1 MAKRVVNLNMKGVSV
16 GGVIPEGEYIV
27 TVDEVSVEES
37 QQGNQYLK
45 WVFKVIDGPQKN
57 SKIYHNTSLL
67 PQSLFNLKNLLIA
80 LGVPV
85 PDKAFQLNLDEC
97 EGCNCGVTITHETYD
112 GKKRSR
118 VTDIFPLDAS
128 DVEGED
134 DGEEVD
140 LEEMSLEELIEFAD
154 ENDIK
159 LTAKQKKRKSAALA
173 AIQDALGDDEE
184 EDEEADDEEA
194 DDEDT
199 ESEEEEES
207 DDEEEEEESD
217 DEEEEEPALEDMD
230 LEALIEF
237 AEENEIKLTA
247 KQKKRK
253 SAALAA
259 IQEALD
265 DTDEEEDADDDEE
278 EADEVDVF
286 TLNLSECRSFAKD
299 NGISLA
305 KMPVK
310 DRKNLDKVR
319 EYIQEKLDEAI

>member
-1 MAKRVVNLNMKGVSV
+1 MAKRVVNLNMKDVSV

-118 VTDIFPLDAS
+118 VTDVFPLDAS

-173 AIQDALGDDEE
+173 AIQDALGDDE
-184 EDEEADDEEA
+184 DEEADDEEA

-199 ESEEEEES
+199 ES
-207 DDEEEEEESD
+207 EEEESD

-265 DTDEEEDADDDEE
+265 DSDEEEEEDADDDDE

>member
-1 MAKRVVNLNMKGVSV
+1 MAKRVVNLNMKDVSV

-97 EGCNCGVTITHETYD
+97 EGCNCGVTVTHETYD

-118 VTDIFPLDAS
+118 VTDVFPLDAS

-184 EDEEADDEEA
+184 GDEEVDDEEA

-199 ESEEEEES
+199 ES
-207 DDEEEEEESD
+207 DEGD
-217 DEEEEEPALEDMD
+217 EEPALEDMD
-230 LEALIEF
+230 LESLIEF

-265 DTDEEEDADDDEE
+265 DSDEEEEEDEDE

>member
-1 MAKRVVNLNMKGVSV
+1 MAKRVVNLNMKDVSV

-97 EGCNCGVTITHETYD
+97 EGCNCGVTVTHETYD

-118 VTDIFPLDAS
+118 VTDVFPLDAS

-199 ESEEEEES
+199 ESEDEA
-207 DDEEEEEESD
+207 DEEED
-217 DEEEEEPALEDMD
+217 EEPALEDMD
-230 LEALIEF
+230 LDQLVEF

-265 DTDEEEDADDDEE
+265 DSDEEEEEEDDDEE
-278 EADEVDVF
+278 ESDEVDVF

>member
-1 MAKRVVNLNMKGVSV
+1 MAKRVLNLNMKDVSV
-16 GGVIPEGEYIV
+16 EGVIPEGEYAV

-45 WVFKVIDGPQKN
+45 WVFKVLDGKQKG

-97 EGCNCGVTITHETYD
+97 EGCNCGVTIAHETYD

-118 VTDIFPLDAS
+118 VTDVFPLDS
-128 DVEGED
+128 TEVED
-134 DGEEVD
+134 DDYSEDVD
-140 LEEMSLEELIEFAD
+140 LEEMSLEELIEFAEEND
-154 ENDIK
+154 IKLTAKQKKRKSAALEAIQEALGDEDEEDEEVEEDDTESEEEDDDVELEDMSLEQLVEFAEENDIK

-173 AIQDALGDDEE
+173 AIQEALEETDDEE
-184 EDEEADDEEA
+184 EDD
-194 DDEDT
+194 
-199 ESEEEEES
+199 EEES
-207 DDEEEEEESD
+207 
-217 DEEEEEPALEDMD
+217 
-230 LEALIEF
+230 
-237 AEENEIKLTA
+237 
-247 KQKKRK
+247 
-253 SAALAA
+253 
-259 IQEALD
+259 
-265 DTDEEEDADDDEE
+265 
-278 EADEVDVF
+278 DEVDVF

-319 EYIQEKLDEAI
+319 EYIQEKLDEDI

>member
-1 MAKRVVNLNMKGVSV
+1 MAKRVVNLNMKDVSV

-97 EGCNCGVTITHETYD
+97 EGCNCGVTVTHETYD

-118 VTDIFPLDAS
+118 VTDVFPLDAS

-173 AIQDALGDDEE
+173 AIQDALGDEDEE
-184 EDEEADDEEA
+184 EEVDDEEA

-199 ESEEEEES
+199 ESEEEES
-207 DDEEEEEESD
+207 DED
-217 DEEEEEPALEDMD
+217 EEEPALEDMD
-230 LEALIEF
+230 LDRLVEF

-265 DTDEEEDADDDEE
+265 DTDEEEEEDTDDEDE

>member
-1 MAKRVVNLNMKGVSV
+1 MAKRVVNLNMKDVSV

-97 EGCNCGVTITHETYD
+97 EGCNCGVTVTHETYD

-118 VTDIFPLDAS
+118 VTDVFPLDAS

-199 ESEEEEES
+199 ESEEEES
-207 DDEEEEEESD
+207 DED
-217 DEEEEEPALEDMD
+217 EEEPALEDMD

-265 DTDEEEDADDDEE
+265 DSDEEEEEDADDDEE

>member
-1 MAKRVVNLNMKGVSV
+1 MAKRVVNLNMKDVSV

-97 EGCNCGVTITHETYD
+97 EGCNCGVTVTHETYD

-118 VTDIFPLDAS
+118 VTDVFPLDAADMES
-128 DVEGED
+128 DED
-134 DGEEVD
+134 EGEEVD

-184 EDEEADDEEA
+184 EEEADEEAE
-194 DDEDT
+194 DEDT
-199 ESEEEEES
+199 ESEDEA
-207 DDEEEEEESD
+207 DDEEE
-217 DEEEEEPALEDMD
+217 DEEEVDLEDMGLD
-230 LEALIEF
+230 QLVEF

-265 DTDEEEDADDDEE
+265 DTDEEEDEEADDDE

>member
-1 MAKRVVNLNMKGVSV
+1 MAKRVVNLNMKDVSV

-97 EGCNCGVTITHETYD
+97 EGCNCGVTVTHETYD

-118 VTDIFPLDAS
+118 VTDVFPLDAS

-184 EDEEADDEEA
+184 DEEEADDEEEA
-194 DDEDT
+194 EDT
-199 ESEEEEES
+199 ESEA
-207 DDEEEEEESD
+207 DDE
-217 DEEEEEPALEDMD
+217 EEEEEPALEDMD

-265 DTDEEEDADDDEE
+265 DTDEEEEESDEE

>member
-1 MAKRVVNLNMKGVSV
+1 MAKRVVNLNMKDVSV

-97 EGCNCGVTITHETYD
+97 EGCNCGVTVTHETYD

-118 VTDIFPLDAS
+118 VTDVFPLDAS

-140 LEEMSLEELIEFAD
+140 LEEMSLEELIEFAE

-184 EDEEADDEEA
+184 DEEEEADDEEA

-199 ESEEEEES
+199 ESEEEES
-207 DDEEEEEESD
+207 DED
-217 DEEEEEPALEDMD
+217 DEEPALEDMD

-265 DTDEEEDADDDEE
+265 DSDEEEEEDDEDE

>member
-1 MAKRVVNLNMKGVSV
+1 MAKRVLNLNMKDVSV

-45 WVFKVIDGPQKN
+45 WVFKVLDGKQKG

-112 GKKRSR
+112 GKKRTR
-118 VTDIFPLDAS
+118 VTDVFPLDAS
-128 DVEGED
+128 DVEADD

-140 LEEMSLEELIEFAD
+140 LEEMSLEELIEFAED
-154 ENDIK
+154 NDIKLTAKQKKRKSAALEAIQDAVGDDDEEADEEADDEDTDEDSDDTVEEADDEDEGVALEDMDLEGLVEFAEENDIK
-159 LTAKQKKRKSAALA
+159 LTAKQKKRKSAAL
-173 AIQDALGDDEE
+173 
-184 EDEEADDEEA
+184 
-194 DDEDT
+194 
-199 ESEEEEES
+199 S
-207 DDEEEEEESD
+207 
-217 DEEEEEPALEDMD
+217 
-230 LEALIEF
+230 
-237 AEENEIKLTA
+237 
-247 KQKKRK
+247 
-253 SAALAA
+253 A

-265 DTDEEEDADDDEE
+265 NTDEEEDDEGE
-278 EADEVDVF
+278 EAEEVDVF

-319 EYIQEKLDEAI
+319 EYIQGKLDEAI

>member
-1 MAKRVVNLNMKGVSV
+1 MAKRVVNLNMKDVSV

-67 PQSLFNLKNLLIA
+67 PQSLFSLKNLLIA

-97 EGCNCGVTITHETYD
+97 EGCNCGVTVTHETYD

-118 VTDIFPLDAS
+118 VTDVFPLDAS

-184 EDEEADDEEA
+184 EDEEVDDEEA

-199 ESEEEEES
+199 ESE
-207 DDEEEEEESD
+207 DEADE
-217 DEEEEEPALEDMD
+217 EEEEEPALEDMD
-230 LEALIEF
+230 LDQLVEF

-265 DTDEEEDADDDEE
+265 DTDEEEDADDEDE

>member
-1 MAKRVVNLNMKGVSV
+1 MAKRVVNLNMKDVSV

-97 EGCNCGVTITHETYD
+97 EGCNCGVTVTHETYD

-118 VTDIFPLDAS
+118 VTDVFPLDAS

-184 EDEEADDEEA
+184 EDEEVDDEEA

-199 ESEEEEES
+199 ESEEEES
-207 DDEEEEEESD
+207 DED
-217 DEEEEEPALEDMD
+217 EEEEPALEDMD
-230 LEALIEF
+230 LDQLVEF

-265 DTDEEEDADDDEE
+265 DSDEEEEEDADDEDE

>member
-1 MAKRVVNLNMKGVSV
+1 MAKRVVNLNMKDVSV

-27 TVDEVSVEES
+27 TVDEVIVEES

-97 EGCNCGVTITHETYD
+97 EGCNCGVTVTHETYD

-118 VTDIFPLDAS
+118 VTDVFPLDAS
-128 DVEGED
+128 DVEDTDEEAD
-134 DGEEVD
+134 EEVD
-140 LEEMSLEELIEFAD
+140 LEEMSLEELIEFAE

-184 EDEEADDEEA
+184 EEVDDEEA

-199 ESEEEEES
+199 ESEEEES
-207 DDEEEEEESD
+207 DED
-217 DEEEEEPALEDMD
+217 EEEPALEDMD
-230 LEALIEF
+230 LDQLVEF

-265 DTDEEEDADDDEE
+265 DSDEEEEEDADDDE

>member
-1 MAKRVVNLNMKGVSV
+1 MAKRVVNLNMKDVSV

-97 EGCNCGVTITHETYD
+97 EGCNCGVTVTHETYD

-118 VTDIFPLDAS
+118 VTDVFPLDAADMGS
-128 DVEGED
+128 DED
-134 DGEEVD
+134 EGEEVD

-184 EDEEADDEEA
+184 EEEEAE
-194 DDEDT
+194 DEDT
-199 ESEEEEES
+199 ESEDEDEA
-207 DDEEEEEESD
+207 DDEEE
-217 DEEEEEPALEDMD
+217 DEEEVDLEDMD
-230 LEALIEF
+230 LDQLVEF

-265 DTDEEEDADDDEE
+265 DTDEEEEDDDE

>member
-1 MAKRVVNLNMKGVSV
+1 MAKRVVNLNMKDVSV

-97 EGCNCGVTITHETYD
+97 EGCNCGVTVTHETYD

-118 VTDIFPLDAS
+118 VTDVFPLDAS
-128 DVEGED
+128 DVEDADED

-140 LEEMSLEELIEFAD
+140 LEEMSLEELIEFAE
-154 ENDIK
+154 ENEIK

-173 AIQDALGDDEE
+173 AIQDALGDDDEE
-184 EDEEADDEEA
+184 EEEADDEEA

-199 ESEEEEES
+199 ESEEES
-207 DDEEEEEESD
+207 DD
-217 DEEEEEPALEDMD
+217 EEPALEDMD
-230 LEALIEF
+230 LDQLVEF

-265 DTDEEEDADDDEE
+265 DTDEEEEEDTDDEDE

>member
-1 MAKRVVNLNMKGVSV
+1 MAKRVVNLNMKDVSV

-97 EGCNCGVTITHETYD
+97 EGCNCGVTVTHETYD

-118 VTDIFPLDAS
+118 VADVFPLDGA
-128 DVEGED
+128 DVESDED
-134 DGEEVD
+134 EGEEVD
-140 LEEMSLEELIEFAD
+140 LEEMSLEELIDFAED
-154 ENDIK
+154 NDIK

-199 ESEEEEES
+199 ESEEEE
-207 DDEEEEEESD
+207 SD

-230 LEALIEF
+230 LDQLVEF

-265 DTDEEEDADDDEE
+265 GTDEEEEEDTDDEDE

>member
-1 MAKRVVNLNMKGVSV
+1 MAKRVVNLNMKDVSV

-97 EGCNCGVTITHETYD
+97 EGCNCGVTVTHETYD

-118 VTDIFPLDAS
+118 VTDVFPLDAS

-173 AIQDALGDDEE
+173 AIQDALGDDDEGE
-184 EDEEADDEEA
+184 EEADDEEA

-199 ESEEEEES
+199 ESEEES
-207 DDEEEEEESD
+207 DED
-217 DEEEEEPALEDMD
+217 EEEPALEDMD

-265 DTDEEEDADDDEE
+265 DSDEEEEEDDDEDE

>member
-1 MAKRVVNLNMKGVSV
+1 MAKRVVNLNMKDVSV

-97 EGCNCGVTITHETYD
+97 EGCNCGVTVTHETYD

-118 VTDIFPLDAS
+118 VTDVFPLDAS

-140 LEEMSLEELIEFAD
+140 LEEMSLEELIEFAE

-173 AIQDALGDDEE
+173 AIQDALGDDE
-184 EDEEADDEEA
+184 DEEADDEEA

-199 ESEEEEES
+199 ESEEEES
-207 DDEEEEEESD
+207 DE

-230 LEALIEF
+230 LDQLVEF

-265 DTDEEEDADDDEE
+265 DTDEEEEDADDEDE

>member
-1 MAKRVVNLNMKGVSV
+1 MAKRVVNLNLKDVSV

-45 WVFKVIDGPQKN
+45 WVFKVLDGKQKG

-112 GKKRSR
+112 GKKRTR
-118 VTDIFPLDAS
+118 ITDVFPLDAS
-128 DVEGED
+128 DVEADD

-154 ENDIK
+154 DNDIKLTAKQKKRKSAALEAIQDAMGDDEEADEEADDEDTDEDSDDTVEEADDEAEEVTLEDMDLEGLVEFAEENDIK
-159 LTAKQKKRKSAALA
+159 LTAKQKKRKSAAL
-173 AIQDALGDDEE
+173 
-184 EDEEADDEEA
+184 
-194 DDEDT
+194 
-199 ESEEEEES
+199 S
-207 DDEEEEEESD
+207 
-217 DEEEEEPALEDMD
+217 
-230 LEALIEF
+230 
-237 AEENEIKLTA
+237 
-247 KQKKRK
+247 
-253 SAALAA
+253 A

-265 DTDEEEDADDDEE
+265 NTDEEEEDDEDE
-278 EADEVDVF
+278 EAEEVDVF

-319 EYIQEKLDEAI
+319 EYIQGKLDEAI

>member
-1 MAKRVVNLNMKGVSV
+1 MAKRVVNLNMKDVSV

-57 SKIYHNTSLL
+57 SKIYYNTSLL

-97 EGCNCGVTITHETYD
+97 EGCNCGVTVTHETYD

-118 VTDIFPLDAS
+118 VTDVFPLDAS
-128 DVEGED
+128 DVEDADEETD
-134 DGEEVD
+134 EEVD

-173 AIQDALGDDEE
+173 AIQDALGDEDEE
-184 EDEEADDEEA
+184 EEEAEDEEV
-194 DDEDT
+194 EDT
-199 ESEEEEES
+199 ESEEEES
-207 DDEEEEEESD
+207 DED
-217 DEEEEEPALEDMD
+217 DEEPALEDMD

-265 DTDEEEDADDDEE
+265 DTDEEEDADDEDE

>member
-1 MAKRVVNLNMKGVSV
+1 MAKRVVNLNMKDVSV

-97 EGCNCGVTITHETYD
+97 EGCNCGVTVTHETYD

-118 VTDIFPLDAS
+118 ITDVFPLDAS

-184 EDEEADDEEA
+184 EDEEVDDEEA

-199 ESEEEEES
+199 ESEEES
-207 DDEEEEEESD
+207 DDEED
-217 DEEEEEPALEDMD
+217 DEEEPALEDMD

-265 DTDEEEDADDDEE
+265 DTDEEEDEEADDE

>member
-1 MAKRVVNLNMKGVSV
+1 MAKRVLNLNMKDVSV
-16 GGVIPEGEYIV
+16 GGVIPEGEYAV

-45 WVFKVIDGPQKN
+45 WIFKVLDGKQKG

-85 PDKAFQLNLDEC
+85 PDKAFQLNLDDC
-97 EGCNCGVTITHETYD
+97 EGCNCGVTIAHETYD

-118 VTDIFPLDAS
+118 VTDVFPLDSAE
-128 DVEGED
+128 VED
-134 DGEEVD
+134 DDDSEDVD
-140 LEEMSLEELIEFAD
+140 LEEMSLEELIEFAEESD
-154 ENDIK
+154 IKLTAKQKKRKSAALEAIQEALGDEDEEEEAEDEETEEDDTESEEEDDDVELEDMSLEQLVEFAEENDIK

-173 AIQDALGDDEE
+173 AIQEALEETDDEE
-184 EDEEADDEEA
+184 EDEED
-194 DDEDT
+194 
-199 ESEEEEES
+199 S
-207 DDEEEEEESD
+207 
-217 DEEEEEPALEDMD
+217 
-230 LEALIEF
+230 
-237 AEENEIKLTA
+237 
-247 KQKKRK
+247 
-253 SAALAA
+253 
-259 IQEALD
+259 
-265 DTDEEEDADDDEE
+265 
-278 EADEVDVF
+278 DEVDVF

-319 EYIQEKLDEAI
+319 EYIQEKLDEDI

>member
-1 MAKRVVNLNMKGVSV
+1 MAKRVVNLNMKDVSV

-97 EGCNCGVTITHETYD
+97 EGCNCGVTVTHETYD
-112 GKKRSR
+112 GKNRSR
-118 VTDIFPLDAS
+118 VTDVFPLDAS

-199 ESEEEEES
+199 ESEEEES
-207 DDEEEEEESD
+207 DED
-217 DEEEEEPALEDMD
+217 DEEEPALEDMD
-230 LEALIEF
+230 LDQLVEF

-265 DTDEEEDADDDEE
+265 DSDEEEEEDDE

-305 KMPVK
+305 KMTVK

>member
-1 MAKRVVNLNMKGVSV
+1 MAKRVVNLNMKDVSV

-97 EGCNCGVTITHETYD
+97 EGCNCGVTVTHETYD

-118 VTDIFPLDAS
+118 VTDVFPLDAS

-173 AIQDALGDDEE
+173 AIQDALGDEDEE
-184 EDEEADDEEA
+184 EEVDDEEA

-199 ESEEEEES
+199 ESEEEES
-207 DDEEEEEESD
+207 DED
-217 DEEEEEPALEDMD
+217 EEEPALEDMD
-230 LEALIEF
+230 LDQLVEF

-265 DTDEEEDADDDEE
+265 DSDEEEEEEDDEE
-278 EADEVDVF
+278 ESDEVDVF

>member
-1 MAKRVVNLNMKGVSV
+1 MAKRVVNLNMKDVSV

-97 EGCNCGVTITHETYD
+97 EGCNCGVTVTHETYD

-118 VTDIFPLDAS
+118 VTDVFPLDAS
-128 DVEGED
+128 DVEDTDEEAE
-134 DGEEVD
+134 EEVD

-184 EDEEADDEEA
+184 EEEADDEEA

-199 ESEEEEES
+199 ESEEES
-207 DDEEEEEESD
+207 DED
-217 DEEEEEPALEDMD
+217 EEEPALEDMD
-230 LEALIEF
+230 LDQLIEF

-265 DTDEEEDADDDEE
+265 DSDEEEEDTDDEDE

>member
-1 MAKRVVNLNMKGVSV
+1 MAKRVVNLNMKDVSV

-97 EGCNCGVTITHETYD
+97 EGCNCGVTVTHETYD

-118 VTDIFPLDAS
+118 VTDVFPLDAS
-128 DVEGED
+128 DVDSED

-173 AIQDALGDDEE
+173 AIQDALGDE

-199 ESEEEEES
+199 ESEEEE
-207 DDEEEEEESD
+207 SD

-230 LEALIEF
+230 LDQLIEF

-265 DTDEEEDADDDEE
+265 DTDEEEEEDTDDEDE

>member
-1 MAKRVVNLNMKGVSV
+1 MAKRVLNLNMKDVSV
-16 GGVIPEGEYIV
+16 GGVIPEGEYAV

-45 WVFKVIDGPQKN
+45 WVFKVLDGKQKG

-97 EGCNCGVTITHETYD
+97 EGCNCGVTIAHETYD

-118 VTDIFPLDAS
+118 VTDVFPLDSAE
-128 DVEGED
+128 VED
-134 DGEEVD
+134 DDDSEDMD
-140 LEEMSLEELIEFAD
+140 LEEMSLEELIEFAEEND
-154 ENDIK
+154 IKLTAKQKKRKSAALEAIQEALGDEDEEEEAEDEETEEDDTESEEDDDDVELEDMSLEQLVEFAEENDIK

-173 AIQDALGDDEE
+173 AIQEAL
-184 EDEEADDEEA
+184 EEADDEE
-194 DDEDT
+194 E
-199 ESEEEEES
+199 
-207 DDEEEEEESD
+207 
-217 DEEEEEPALEDMD
+217 
-230 LEALIEF
+230 
-237 AEENEIKLTA
+237 
-247 KQKKRK
+247 
-253 SAALAA
+253 
-259 IQEALD
+259 
-265 DTDEEEDADDDEE
+265 DDDEE
-278 EADEVDVF
+278 DSDEVDVF

-319 EYIQEKLDEAI
+319 EYIQEKLDEDI

>member
-1 MAKRVVNLNMKGVSV
+1 MAKRVVNLNMKDVSV
-16 GGVIPEGEYIV
+16 SGVIPEGEYIV

-97 EGCNCGVTITHETYD
+97 EGCNCGVTVTHETYD

-118 VTDIFPLDAS
+118 VTDVFPLDAS

-199 ESEEEEES
+199 ESE
-207 DDEEEEEESD
+207 DEA

-230 LEALIEF
+230 LDQLIEF

-265 DTDEEEDADDDEE
+265 DTDEEEEADDDEE

>member
-1 MAKRVVNLNMKGVSV
+1 MAKRVVNLNMKDVSV

-57 SKIYHNTSLL
+57 SKIYYNTSLL

-97 EGCNCGVTITHETYD
+97 EGCNCGVTVTHETYD

-118 VTDIFPLDAS
+118 ITDVFPLDAS

-199 ESEEEEES
+199 DS
-207 DDEEEEEESD
+207 EEEESD

-230 LEALIEF
+230 LDQLVEF

-265 DTDEEEDADDDEE
+265 DTDEEEEEDTDDEDE

>member
-1 MAKRVVNLNMKGVSV
+1 MAKRVVNLNMKDVSV

-97 EGCNCGVTITHETYD
+97 EGCNCGVTVTHETYD

-118 VTDIFPLDAS
+118 VTDVFPLDAS

-194 DDEDT
+194 DEDT
-199 ESEEEEES
+199 ESEEGS
-207 DDEEEEEESD
+207 DED
-217 DEEEEEPALEDMD
+217 EEEPALEDMD
-230 LEALIEF
+230 LDQLIEF

-265 DTDEEEDADDDEE
+265 DTDEEEDTDDEDE

>member
-1 MAKRVVNLNMKGVSV
+1 MAKRVLNLNMKDVSV
-16 GGVIPEGEYIV
+16 GGVIPEGEYAV

-45 WVFKVIDGPQKN
+45 WVFKVLDGKQKG

-97 EGCNCGVTITHETYD
+97 EGCNCGVTIAHETYD

-118 VTDIFPLDAS
+118 VTDVFPLDS
-128 DVEGED
+128 TEVED
-134 DGEEVD
+134 DDDSEDVD
-140 LEEMSLEELIEFAD
+140 LEEMSLEELIEFAEEND
-154 ENDIK
+154 IKLTAKQKKRKSAALEAIQEALGDEEDDEEPEDEEEEEDDVELEDMSLEQLVEFAEENDIK

-173 AIQDALGDDEE
+173 AIQEALEETDDEE
-184 EDEEADDEEA
+184 EDDDEE
-194 DDEDT
+194 D
-199 ESEEEEES
+199 S
-207 DDEEEEEESD
+207 
-217 DEEEEEPALEDMD
+217 
-230 LEALIEF
+230 
-237 AEENEIKLTA
+237 
-247 KQKKRK
+247 
-253 SAALAA
+253 
-259 IQEALD
+259 
-265 DTDEEEDADDDEE
+265 
-278 EADEVDVF
+278 DEVDVF

-319 EYIQEKLDEAI
+319 EYIQEKLDEDI

>member
-1 MAKRVVNLNMKGVSV
+1 MAKRVVNLNMKDVSV

-97 EGCNCGVTITHETYD
+97 EGCNCGVTVTHETYD

-118 VTDIFPLDAS
+118 VTDVFPLDAS
-128 DVEGED
+128 DVEGE
-134 DGEEVD
+134 GEEVD

-173 AIQDALGDDEE
+173 AIQDTLGDDEE
-184 EDEEADDEEA
+184 DEEEADDEEA

-199 ESEEEEES
+199 DSEEEES
-207 DDEEEEEESD
+207 DED
-217 DEEEEEPALEDMD
+217 EEEPALEDMD
-230 LEALIEF
+230 LDQLVEF

-265 DTDEEEDADDDEE
+265 ESDEEEEDDTDEDDE

>member
-1 MAKRVVNLNMKGVSV
+1 MAKRVVNLNMKDVSV

-97 EGCNCGVTITHETYD
+97 EGCNCGVTVTHETYD

-118 VTDIFPLDAS
+118 VTDVFPLDAS
-128 DVEGED
+128 DVEDADD

-140 LEEMSLEELIEFAD
+140 IEEMSLEELIEFAE

-173 AIQDALGDDEE
+173 AIQDALGDDDEE
-184 EDEEADDEEA
+184 EEEEADEEAEDEDDTESEEEADDEE
-194 DDEDT
+194 ED
-199 ESEEEEES
+199 
-207 DDEEEEEESD
+207 
-217 DEEEEEPALEDMD
+217 EEEPALEDMD

-265 DTDEEEDADDDEE
+265 DTDEEEEADDDEE

-319 EYIQEKLDEAI
+319 EYIQEKLDEEI

>member
-1 MAKRVVNLNMKGVSV
+1 MAKRVVNLNMKDVSV

-97 EGCNCGVTITHETYD
+97 EGCNCGVTVTHETYD

-118 VTDIFPLDAS
+118 VTDVFPLDAS

-199 ESEEEEES
+199 ESEDEA
-207 DDEEEEEESD
+207 DDEEED
-217 DEEEEEPALEDMD
+217 EEPALEDMD
-230 LEALIEF
+230 LDQLVEF

-265 DTDEEEDADDDEE
+265 DTDEEEDTDDEDE

>member
-1 MAKRVVNLNMKGVSV
+1 MAKRVVNLNMKDVSV

-45 WVFKVIDGPQKN
+45 WVFKVVDGPQKN

-97 EGCNCGVTITHETYD
+97 EGCNCGVTVTHETYD

-118 VTDIFPLDAS
+118 VTDVFPLDAS
-128 DVEGED
+128 DVGGED
-134 DGEEVD
+134 DGEGVD

-184 EDEEADDEEA
+184 EDEEVDDEEA

-199 ESEEEEES
+199 ESEEEES
-207 DDEEEEEESD
+207 DED
-217 DEEEEEPALEDMD
+217 EEEPALEDMD

-265 DTDEEEDADDDEE
+265 DSNEEEEEEADDDE

>member
-1 MAKRVVNLNMKGVSV
+1 MAKRVLNLNMKDVSV
-16 GGVIPEGEYIV
+16 GGVIPEGEYAV

-45 WVFKVIDGPQKN
+45 WVFKVLDGKQKG

-118 VTDIFPLDAS
+118 VTDVFPLDS
-128 DVEGED
+128 TEVED
-134 DGEEVD
+134 DDDSEDVD
-140 LEEMSLEELIEFAD
+140 LEEMSLEELIEFAEEND
-154 ENDIK
+154 IKLTAKQKKRKSAALEAIQEALGDEDEDEEAEDEETEEDDTESEEDDDDVDIEDMSLEQLVEFAEENDIK

-173 AIQDALGDDEE
+173 AIQEALEETDDEE
-184 EDEEADDEEA
+184 ED
-194 DDEDT
+194 DED
-199 ESEEEEES
+199 S
-207 DDEEEEEESD
+207 
-217 DEEEEEPALEDMD
+217 
-230 LEALIEF
+230 
-237 AEENEIKLTA
+237 
-247 KQKKRK
+247 
-253 SAALAA
+253 
-259 IQEALD
+259 
-265 DTDEEEDADDDEE
+265 
-278 EADEVDVF
+278 DEVDVF

-319 EYIQEKLDEAI
+319 EYIQEKLDEDI

>member
-1 MAKRVVNLNMKGVSV
+1 MAKRVVNLNMKDVSV

-97 EGCNCGVTITHETYD
+97 EGCNCGVTVTHETYD

-118 VTDIFPLDAS
+118 VTDVFPLDAS

-184 EDEEADDEEA
+184 EDEEVDDEEA
-194 DDEDT
+194 DDKDT
-199 ESEEEEES
+199 ESEEEES
-207 DDEEEEEESD
+207 DED
-217 DEEEEEPALEDMD
+217 EEEPALEDMD

-265 DTDEEEDADDDEE
+265 DTDEEEEEDEDEGE

>member
-1 MAKRVVNLNMKGVSV
+1 MAKRVLNLNMKDVSV
-16 GGVIPEGEYIV
+16 SGVIPEGDYVV

-45 WVFKVIDGPQKN
+45 WVFKVLDGKQKG

-97 EGCNCGVTITHETYD
+97 EGCNCGVSITHETYD
-112 GKKRSR
+112 GKKRPR
-118 VTDIFPLDAS
+118 VADVFPLDAS
-128 DVEGED
+128 DVEAD
-134 DGEEVD
+134 DNGEEVD
-140 LEEMSLEELIEFAD
+140 LEEMSLEELIEFAED
-154 ENDIK
+154 NDIKLTAKQKKRKSAALEAIQDVIGDDEEEEEAEDEDTDEDSDDTVEEADDEAEEVALEDMDLEGLVEFAEENDIK
-159 LTAKQKKRKSAALA
+159 LTAKQKKRKSAAL
-173 AIQDALGDDEE
+173 
-184 EDEEADDEEA
+184 
-194 DDEDT
+194 
-199 ESEEEEES
+199 S
-207 DDEEEEEESD
+207 
-217 DEEEEEPALEDMD
+217 
-230 LEALIEF
+230 
-237 AEENEIKLTA
+237 
-247 KQKKRK
+247 
-253 SAALAA
+253 A

-265 DTDEEEDADDDEE
+265 NTDEEEDEDEDEDEE
-278 EADEVDVF
+278 SEEVDVF

>member
-1 MAKRVVNLNMKGVSV
+1 MAKRVLNLNMKDVSV

-45 WVFKVIDGPQKN
+45 WVFKVLDGKQKG

-97 EGCNCGVTITHETYD
+97 EGCNCGVTIAHETYD

-118 VTDIFPLDAS
+118 VTDVFPLDAS
-128 DVEGED
+128 DVEADD

-154 ENDIK
+154 DNDIK
-159 LTAKQKKRKSAALA
+159 LTAKQKKRKSAALE
-173 AIQDALGDDEE
+173 AIQDAMGDDEE
-184 EDEEADDEEA
+184 ADEEA

-199 ESEEEEES
+199 E
-207 DDEEEEEESD
+207 
-217 DEEEEEPALEDMD
+217 
-230 LEALIEF
+230 
-237 AEENEIKLTA
+237 
-247 KQKKRK
+247 
-253 SAALAA
+253 
-259 IQEALD
+259 
-265 DTDEEEDADDDEE
+265 
-278 EADEVDVF
+278 EVDVF

-319 EYIQEKLDEAI
+319 EYIQGKLDEAI